1 MDSIKYKGI
10 FFTKFKG
17 FHEAI
22 GDVISL
28 SVATTKHMIKLGLMN
43 DAESSNEL
51 TVNYLMKM
59 ALEKVKLG
67 VQSSGPYV
75 YIFIAFLYWIFI
87 L

>member
-1 MDSIKYKGI
+1 MTRGFS
-10 FFTKFKG
+10 TKFTG

-22 GDVISL
+22 GDVIAL

-43 DAESSNEL
+43 DAQSSNEL

-67 VQSSGPYV
+67 LHYKVHVHV
-75 YIFIAFLYWIFI
+75 YLHSISL
-87 L
+87 LNLNTQLV